1 MRAIKSVLVV
11 AGGFKRD
18 LALSEVVNA
27 TMLRHR
33 KQQNILPQRLTRPL
47 KRDDFK
53 QRFHFPTINF
63 QGDMLVF
70 RGVKS
75 KISMET

>member
-18 LALSEVVNA
+18 LALSQVVKT
-27 TMLRHR
+27 TMLRHN
-33 KQQNILPQRLTRPL
+33 KQQNIPPKRLTRPL

-63 QGDMLVF
+63 QGDM
-70 RGVKS
+70 